1 MPEETDS
8 GVQKAERLRHISPAS
23 SVPSLEREEVV
34 RLERV
39 LKMFVPELSQ
49 PVVGSSGF
57 KQ

>member
-1 MPEETDS
+1 M
-8 GVQKAERLRHISPAS
+8 QKAERLRHISPAS